1 PFQKT
6 FYYLAL
12 EAISVNENKVPFI
25 SDTSSTKDTEAF
37 QEDNYIIIDSGTTFT
52 FLPEEMYSDIESE
65 IKKAI
70 QVEPTVGPNGFNL
83 CYPFDDSMTFP
94 EVTVHFTDADI
105 KLDAGNYF
113 VPVGGGFICLSFFP
127 SKTPPYLYGNVAQI
141 NFLVEYALT
150 ENKMAEPSV
159 SEESE
164 SISVMV
170 VSENTESALGT
181 TNSGKECAYP
191 KKKTTWCSPK
201 VLLLIFCLMNL
212 LNYVDRGVI
221 ASTGVN
227 GTPKVC
233 NASGECIAGKGIQG
247 AFNLTNFQDG
257 ALSTAF
263 MVGLLVASPIFASLA
278 KNYNKPF
285 RLIGVGLLIWTIAT
299 ACCGVTSNFWNIIVC
314 RMLVGVGEASF
325 MSLAAPFIDDNAPV
339 ARKTFCLGLFYM
351 CIPLKGFESGE
362 ATLTTSV
369 QIELHEVKIT
379 EVSEQGKDVVY
390 VSSGGGLSNNKIS
403 RKTYLSK
410 HTIKRISRF
419 CKDMIWKDIKVLL
432 FEKVYVVSVLGY
444 VAYTFVIGAYSY
456 WGPKAGADIY
466 HMTNPDMFF
475 GVITVFCGTCGTL
488 AGAYLFDR
496 INCSIKNGF
505 KLLTATTALGG
516 ACCFGAFCFKSM
528 YGFLAF
534 FVLGQLFL
542 FAAQAPVTFICLHS
556 VKPSLRPI
564 SLAIS
569 TVAIHIFGDVPSSP
583 LVGRIQDQIHNW
595 RTTALILT
603 SIFGV
608 AAAIWLIGIFL
619 DSVDRYNEEDN
630 ASTNTEPVAAEN
642 TVEKFDEHSEI

>member
-1 PFQKT
+1 
-6 FYYLAL
+6 
-12 EAISVNENKVPFI
+12 
-25 SDTSSTKDTEAF
+25 
-37 QEDNYIIIDSGTTFT
+37 
-52 FLPEEMYSDIESE
+52 
-65 IKKAI
+65 
-70 QVEPTVGPNGFNL
+70 
-83 CYPFDDSMTFP
+83 
-94 EVTVHFTDADI
+94 
-105 KLDAGNYF
+105 
-113 VPVGGGFICLSFFP
+113 
-127 SKTPPYLYGNVAQI
+127 
-141 NFLVEYALT
+141 
-150 ENKMAEPSV
+150 MAEPSV

-351 CIPLKGFESGE
+351 CIPVGIAFGYVYGGFVASHLNWRCAFFGEAILMLPFIFLCFFMEPLQLKGFESGE

>member
-1 PFQKT
+1 
-6 FYYLAL
+6 
-12 EAISVNENKVPFI
+12 
-25 SDTSSTKDTEAF
+25 
-37 QEDNYIIIDSGTTFT
+37 
-52 FLPEEMYSDIESE
+52 
-65 IKKAI
+65 
-70 QVEPTVGPNGFNL
+70 
-83 CYPFDDSMTFP
+83 
-94 EVTVHFTDADI
+94 
-105 KLDAGNYF
+105 
-113 VPVGGGFICLSFFP
+113 
-127 SKTPPYLYGNVAQI
+127 
-141 NFLVEYALT
+141 
-150 ENKMAEPSV
+150 MAEPSV

-263 MVGLLVASPIFASLA
+263 MVGLLVASPIFASFA

-299 ACCGVTSNFWNIIVC
+299 ACCGVTSNFWNIVVC

-351 CIPLKGFESGE
+351 CIPVGIAFGYVYGGFVASHLNWRCAFFGEAILMLPFVFLCFFMEPLQLKGFESGE

-403 RKTYLSK
+403 RKTCLSK
-410 HTIKRISRF
+410 RTIKRISRF